1 MRAGLGGDN
10 EVLVKTGLE
19 VLAREGSRLLAGKR
33 VGLVTNHTGLDSRL
47 KSTIDILAESSE
59 VELTA
64 IFGPEHGVRG
74 ETQAGEKVASVVDEK
89 TGLPVYSLYGDT
101 TRPTPE
107 MLAGLDALVYDIQDV
122 GVRFYTY
129 VSTMAYAM
137 QAAAAGG
144 IEFFVLDRPNPLGG
158 LVTEGP
164 VLRKEFAS
172 FVGVYPIPVRYG
184 MTVGEL
190 AGLLN
195 AEFGIGARLR
205 VIRMEGWRRGMWF
218 DDTGLPWVKPSPN
231 IPTLASATVYPGTC
245 FIEGFATVSEGR
257 GTDRPF
263 EWVGAPWIDGPALA
277 RRLNELRLPGVRFGA
292 RELTPAFSKNAGRV
306 CGGVEM
312 NVTDRAVFRPVA
324 AGLHLVAA
332 ILDMYTEDATWAHG
346 GSHFD
351 RLMGTDRVRAL
362 LQEGVEASEIIASWE
377 ADLEAF
383 QKVREGYLL
392 YQ

>member
-1 MRAGLGGDN
+1 M
-10 EVLVKTGLE
+10 LVKTGLE

-33 VGLVTNHTGLDSRL
+33 VGLVTNHTGVDSRL
-47 KSTIDILAESSE
+47 KSTIDILAESSG

-144 IEFFVLDRPNPLGG
+144 IEFLVLDRPNPLGG

-164 VLRKEFAS
+164 VLREEFAS

-195 AEFGIGARLR
+195 AEFGVGARLR

-277 RRLNELRLPGVRFGA
+277 RRLNELRLPGVRFEA

-312 NVTDRAVFRPVA
+312 NVTDRAAFRPVA